1 MVRILVV
8 SLPSASKEQ
17 EVLQKRVV
25 QPGGDE
31 RKRRKKNL
39 VEIAKTSTFATHF
52 KNGQFFEMFSGT
64 DRRKKLR
71 KIREKNLERNDKGC
85 YLCIPNRN
93 KAFWLRPV
101 GRFGGGRQ
109 TLTIEDGPPVR

>member
-52 KNGQFFEMFSGT
+52 KNGQFFETILIGSG
-64 DRRKKLR
+64 DKNLR
-71 KIREKNLERNDKGC
+71 KIPEKIWKET
-85 YLCIPNRN
+85 I
-93 KAFWLRPV
+93 KAVTFASPIETKPSGS
-101 GRFGGGRQ
+101 GR
-109 TLTIEDGPPVR
+109 